1 MTRTIEDLIPDYL
14 RGLPV
19 YVPGKPIEEVE
30 RELKIHAVKLASNE
44 NPLGPSPKGIAAAKA
59 VLADANRYPD
69 GGTHTLR
76 QTLAERH
83 GVSADEIF
91 IGLGSSELIDLAA
104 RVLLRAGGQGL
115 TLEGTYAPFSVAI
128 RASGAGLVR
137 APQREFAFDLKAM
150 AKAITPK
157 TAVIYLANPNNP
169 TGSAFGSEEFNE
181 FLAAVPDGVLVVLD
195 EAYIHYA
202 VSMALRDS
210 VEAYRQRKNLLI
222 LRTFSK
228 VYGLAGLRIGYA
240 IGRPELL
247 AAMNKLRTPFN
258 TSGVAQA
265 AALAALD
272 DTEHVTRCIET
283 NSAERKR
290 LSEGLAKQ
298 GFRPVPSEANFV
310 FMTVGP
316 DARIRSRSTAF
327 LSSRMLPGQSC
338 AVSRSTAAASN
349 SLAGSPPRWV
359 NSSEKCVTSCAMS
372 PRRSRSVG
380 TWIGTTL
387 SRYSRSSR
395 KRPCSISAPRF
406 LFVAAIT
413 RTSTGSAFPD
423 PTREITPS

>member
-44 NPLGPSPKGIAAAKA
+44 NPLGPSPRGISAAKA
-59 VLADANRYPD
+59 MLAESNRYPD
-69 GGTHTLR
+69 GGTHALR

-83 GVSADEIF
+83 GVSPEEIF

-104 RVLLRAGGQGL
+104 RVLLRVGLQGL
-115 TLEGTYAPFSVAI
+115 TSEGTYAPFAVAI
-128 RASGAGLVR
+128 RASGAELVLV
-137 APQREFAFDLKAM
+137 PQREFAFDLKAM

-157 TAVIYLANPNNP
+157 TGVIYLANPNNP
-169 TGSAFGSEEFNE
+169 TGSAFGREQFDE
-181 FLAAVPDGVLVVLD
+181 FLSEVPDGVLVVLD

-202 VSMALRDS
+202 VSMGLRDS
-210 VEAYRQRKNLLI
+210 VEAYRRRKNLLI

-247 AAMNKLRTPFN
+247 SAMNKLRTPFN

-272 DTEHVTRCIET
+272 DKEHVARCIET
-283 NSAERKR
+283 NAAERKR
-290 LSEGLAKQ
+290 LSEGLAKL

-310 FMTVGP
+310 FMVVGP
-316 DARIRSRSTAF
+316 EARPLSDDLLRMGVIVRPLGWMGFPEAIRI
-327 LSSRMLPGQSC
+327 
-338 AVSRSTAAASN
+338 
-349 SLAGSPPRWV
+349 
-359 NSSEKCVTSCAMS
+359 
-372 PRRSRSVG
+372 SVG
-380 TWIGTTL
+380 TAEENDKLFSAL
-387 SRYSRSSR
+387 SRVLAKR
-395 KRPCSISAPRF
+395 KRKPELTAR
-406 LFVAAIT
+406 
-413 RTSTGSAFPD
+413 
-423 PTREITPS
+423 